1 MKKKNNIKT
10 KYERRINSFV
20 YSDFE
25 KALLGGRNALG
36 NSEFNLFLYKALR
49 GHFSKWYF
57 ILIDEIQEFTKEL
70 NGVMIRTLDEDYK
83 FANIAVS
90 KFPGGSMDSNKLCT
104 QPMRFTHSLYL
115 FKFCTLDAVDFQ
127 EKKNQLFQNWPLA
140 LVGDGCSINR
150 KAGEVL
156 SEQIGLLSPTT
167 RCSAHSASGSIK
179 WMSSS
184 QTMSVPF
191 AEGLQPIL
199 RNFTLSG
206 KNSSVLND
214 TLEIMEMK
222 PIKLMAWC
230 PTRMGNLLDCC
241 LHAVNILVPPCDT
254 FGHC

>member
-25 KALLGGRNALG
+25 KALLGGHNALG

-90 KFPGGSMDSNKLCT
+90 KFHGGSMDSNKLCM
-104 QPMRFTHSLYL
+104 QAMRFTHSLYL
-115 FKFCTLDAVDFQ
+115 FKFCTLDTVDFQ

-179 WMSSS
+179 
-184 QTMSVPF
+184 
-191 AEGLQPIL
+191 
-199 RNFTLSG
+199 
-206 KNSSVLND
+206 
-214 TLEIMEMK
+214 
-222 PIKLMAWC
+222 
-230 PTRMGNLLDCC
+230 
-241 LHAVNILVPPCDT
+241 
-254 FGHC
+254 